1 LINIGTALA
10 RRKLEGIKTMASNQ
24 LIAEA
29 ALGYANPTSAAP
41 YLYSSNSYYAYRIGQ
56 WLQQTGRSAP
66 RDVRASRGYTFHVN
80 NMKVQFHDNAQIER
94 IA

>member
-1 LINIGTALA
+1 LE
-10 RRKLEGIKTMASNQ
+10 RRWRAVELEGIKTMARNQ

-29 ALGYANPTSAAP
+29 ALGYANPASPSP

-80 NMKVQFHDNAQIER
+80 DMKVLFNGNAQIER